1 MDAVEAMQRIFVTT
15 LMALGLL
22 FAVACQ
28 NGPVADPNQSLPIP
42 DATISVSPGDLRVA
56 PMDTLQIQVFGVSDL
71 DGAYQVDFE
80 GRLKLPLIGEV
91 PVVGKTAGE
100 IAFLLEERYE
110 QNFLQD
116 PDVSVTIEQ
125 SVGRRITVDGSINS
139 PGLYPITGNL
149 TLLQAVAQ
157 AGGPAD
163 GANPRNVVVFRQ
175 INGQRHAAAF
185 DLLAIRNGKAEDP
198 EVFGNDI
205 IVVDG
210 SEARQTYGEVLRS
223 LPLIALFMAF

>member
-1 MDAVEAMQRIFVTT
+1 M
-15 LMALGLL
+15 
-22 FAVACQ
+22 
-28 NGPVADPNQSLPIP
+28 
-42 DATISVSPGDLRVA
+42 
-56 PMDTLQIQVFGVSDL
+56 
-71 DGAYQVDFE
+71 
-80 GRLKLPLIGEV
+80 
-91 PVVGKTAGE
+91 
-100 IAFLLEERYE
+100 EERYE